1 MHIPRFFSMFKE
13 DSFIEVDDFSSTLT
27 FFFSHLH
34 VHAVGRSVANFSMA
48 ATFSEASDDEVKL
61 SNRMIARH
69 SFGSC

>member
-1 MHIPRFFSMFKE
+1 MHVPRFFSMFKE

-34 VHAVGRSVANFSMA
+34 VPDVGRSVSNFSMA
-48 ATFSEASDDEVKL
+48 ATFSDASDDEAEL

-69 SFGSC
+69 SF